1 MKPQID
7 LKALQKLDKDQ
18 VIALLLS
25 IVEQQSAEIQALK
38 DQLSKNSRN
47 SGKPPSSDGLKKP
60 KPKSLRERGKRKS
73 GGQKGHEGTTLLQVE
88 NPDEVIK
95 HEQAQCPQC
104 QHDLTGAEVVSVT
117 KRQVFELP
125 PLRLQVTEHQAIT
138 RECPCCGEQ
147 VRGKFPA
154 EVTQPTQYGEHFK
167 ALLVYLSSYQLLP
180 LARITELIEDCFGQS
195 ISEDTVT
202 SALHSSSEA
211 VTASLEAIETGIIQA
226 AVAHADETGMRVVGK
241 LHWLHVLSTSLLTRY
256 GVHAKRGQ
264 EALEALQLVPKFRGE
279 LVHDGWSAYPA
290 FTQCGHALCNA
301 HLLREL
307 TFLAEQHQQQWAD
320 DLKTLL
326 VEMKKAV
333 EQAQAHGQ
341 TELNTSRQQRFM
353 QRYTT
358 LVQHG
363 LELNPPPETQ
373 PGKRRVAQSPPRKL
387 LLRLERDAHAVLA
400 FMRDFR
406 IPFDNNLAE
415 RDLRMMKVKQK
426 ISGAFRTLQGAE
438 LFARLRSYL
447 STARKQG
454 QPMLQVLTDALLGN
468 PFIPHTSMAG

>member
-1 MKPQID
+1 VAP
-7 LKALQKLDKDQ
+7 
-18 VIALLLS
+18 
-25 IVEQQSAEIQALK
+25 
-38 DQLSKNSRN
+38 
-47 SGKPPSSDGLKKP
+47 
-60 KPKSLRERGKRKS
+60 
-73 GGQKGHEGTTLLQVE
+73 
-88 NPDEVIK
+88 
-95 HEQAQCPQC
+95 
-104 QHDLTGAEVVSVT
+104 
-117 KRQVFELP
+117 
-125 PLRLQVTEHQAIT
+125 
-138 RECPCCGEQ
+138 
-147 VRGKFPA
+147 
-154 EVTQPTQYGEHFK
+154 
-167 ALLVYLSSYQLLP
+167 
-180 LARITELIEDCFGQS
+180 
-195 ISEDTVT
+195 
-202 SALHSSSEA
+202 
-211 VTASLEAIETGIIQA
+211 SLEAIETGIIQA

-241 LHWLHVLSTSLLTRY
+241 LHWLHVVSTSLLTRY

-264 EALEALQLVPKFRGE
+264 EALEALQLVPKFKGE
-279 LVHDGWSAYPA
+279 LVHDGWRAYTA
-290 FTQCGHALCNA
+290 FDQCGHALCNA

-333 EQAQAHGQ
+333 EQAQAQGE
-341 TELNTSRQQRFM
+341 TELDTSRQQGFM
-353 QRYTT
+353 QRYTK
-358 LVQHG
+358 LVQRG
-363 LELNPPPETQ
+363 FELNPPPE
-373 PGKRRVAQSPPRKL
+373 PPSGKRRVAQSPPRKL
-387 LLRLERDAHAVLA
+387 LLRLERDAHAFLA